1 VARLRRWDRTHVIG
15 VASLT
20 TIIAAIY
27 SVYAL
32 VLYDTYR
39 ESNYDLVIFD
49 QAIRS
54 YSRFHLGISI
64 IKGLH
69 DGFGP
74 NFSVLGDHFSPIDM
88 ALAPLYW
95 IWHGPQTLLIAQPVL
110 FALAIPWLW
119 VFTRRAMGGSG
130 RKATAA
136 AYLAC
141 IGYGLSWPLAAA
153 VAFDYHEVAFVPVL
167 TAIALER
174 LQAGRLRSGLIALG
188 FLLLVKEDM
197 GLLVAGIGV
206 FMAVSFSPT
215 VRRQR
220 LIGLILVVVG
230 IGWTLFATDV
240 LIPAFGG
247 RANYYWAYSH
257 LGNNIPQV
265 LSHLLHHP
273 GQFFQLM
280 VTPSVKVRTWKWLF
294 AAFCFLPLLS
304 PLTLAALPLLVER
317 MLSDPQYS
325 HWWGTHFQYNAFIV
339 TILIFAAVDGAV
351 RLDRWATKAWR
362 YLEARR
368 LVPSQVA
375 AAEVAGTGAVTA
387 VPATGAADQAPA
399 AATSAGTAEASAGT
413 TGVGAGGPDAGAGG
427 RDAGAGGSGTSGVS
441 GTAGAVRRVGTGV
454 VGLACCAAICLTAL
468 YTVPNFALGRML
480 QANFYQ
486 MTPREKAIAA
496 ADAMVPSGVVVAAA
510 NFVGPELS
518 GRDTVLMWD
527 GDGYA
532 SPYAAPWVVAD
543 IRRGELGFASVADQ
557 RADVALLQSHGY
569 RVVFRSYGIIVLH
582 RSGPPHLGMMA
593 RALDVNSRSAG

>member
-1 VARLRRWDRTHVIG
+1 MG
-15 VASLT
+15 VGGLT
-20 TIIAAIY
+20 AIIAGIY

-32 VLYDTYR
+32 VLFDTYR

-95 IWHGPQTLLIAQPVL
+95 IWDGPQTLLIAQAVL

-119 VFTRRAMGGSG
+119 VFTRRAMGGAG

-141 IGYGLSWPLAAA
+141 IGYGLAWPLAAA
-153 VAFDYHEVAFVPVL
+153 VAFDYHEVAFVPLL

-174 LQAGRLRSGLIALG
+174 LQAGRLRSFLIALG
-188 FLLLVKEDM
+188 ILLLVKEDM
-197 GLLVAGIGV
+197 GFLVAGIGV
-206 FMAVSFSPT
+206 FLAVSFSPT

-230 IGWTLFATDV
+230 VSYTLFATDV

-247 RANYYWAYSH
+247 RSNYYWAYYH

-265 LSHLLHHP
+265 LDHLFHHP

-280 VTPSVKVRTWKWLF
+280 VSPSVKLRTWKWLF

-304 PLTLAALPLLVER
+304 PLTLAVLPLLVER
-317 MLSDPQYS
+317 MLADPTYS

-351 RLDRWATKAWR
+351 RLDRWATRAWR
-362 YLEARR
+362 YLEARG
-368 LVPSQVA
+368 LVPGPAVSVPAEVASTGPTVTPVA
-375 AAEVAGTGAVTA
+375 ATAGTGAADDMPAGLTA
-387 VPATGAADQAPA
+387 A
-399 AATSAGTAEASAGT
+399 
-413 TGVGAGGPDAGAGG
+413 DAGAGA
-427 RDAGAGGSGTSGVS
+427 RDASAESADTTGIDNPDSEASGGSVVPS
-441 GTAGAVRRVGTGV
+441 AARRPGGRIGTGLV
-454 VGLACCAAICLTAL
+454 AVACCAAIAAAGL
-468 YTVPNFALGRML
+468 YSVPDFALGRML
-480 QANFYQ
+480 QPSFYQ
-486 MTPREKAIAA
+486 MTAREQAIAA

-510 NFVGPELS
+510 NFVGSELS

-543 IRRGELGFASVADQ
+543 IRRNELGFTTLADQ
-557 RADVALLQSHGY
+557 IADVALLQRHGY
-569 RVVFRSYGIIVLH
+569 QVVFRSYGIIVLH
-582 RSGPPHLGMMA
+582 RAGGPHLA
-593 RALDVNSRSAG
+593 RAARPLSVSPRSGG